1 MSEKYNPQPYYQ
13 DDHLTIYNADWRE
26 LKSHLAQNPVDA
38 IITDP
43 PYGLEEFA
51 KGRDHGRSR
60 LGRANFVDDGWDKKS
75 ETSEAVYGMLKESPG
90 ILKKGGNLVSFAA
103 LERLGDVISA
113 APKPLYY
120 KTSGVW
126 HKKNPIPINM
136 KIRFVGSLE
145 SWVHWVNGQRTGTFN
160 AEGKPVHN
168 FIETGLTPKSEK
180 KHGKHSTQKPLSV
193 MSWFVELLTEPGEMI
208 LDPFMGSGST
218 LVAAKMRGRKAIG
231 IDLDE
236 RYCEIAAKR
245 AQDTPPLDIF
255 TK

>member
-1 MSEKYNPQPYYQ
+1 MSDEQNPQPYYQ

-26 LKSHLAQNPVDA
+26 LKSHLEQNPVDA

-60 LGRANFVDDGWDKKS
+60 LGRANFVDDGWDKEA
-75 ETSEAVYGMLKESPG
+75 ETSEAVYDMLKAAPD
-90 ILKKGGNLVSFAA
+90 ILKKGGNLFSFAA

-193 MSWFVELLTEPGEMI
+193 MGWATNLLTNPEDLI

-218 LVAAKMRGRKAIG
+218 LIAANLAGRKAIG
-231 IDLDE
+231 IELE
-236 RYCEIAAKR
+236 EKYCEIAAKR
-245 AQDTPPLDIF
+245 AQERRED
-255 TK
+255 

>member
-1 MSEKYNPQPYYQ
+1 MMQPYYQ
-13 DDHLTIYNADWRE
+13 DAHVTIYNADWRE
-26 LKSHLAQNPVDA
+26 LKSHLEQNPVDA

-60 LGRANFVDDGWDKKS
+60 LGRANFVDDGWDKET
-75 ETSEAVYGMLKESPG
+75 ETSEAVYSMLNAAPKM
-90 ILKKGGNLVSFAA
+90 LKKGGNLFSFGAF
-103 LERLGDVISA
+103 EQLGKMVEQ

-120 KTSGVW
+120 KTYGVW

-193 MSWFVELLTEPGEMI
+193 MGWATNLLTNPEDLI

-218 LVAAKMRGRKAIG
+218 LIAAKMSGRKAIG
-231 IDLDE
+231 IELE
-236 RYCEIAAKR
+236 EEYCEIAAKR
-245 AQDTPPLDIF
+245 AQERR
-255 TK
+255 KG